1 MIINY
6 NLLLLGI
13 SINEDWSKEQLNCL
27 GVERAYEAIGKD
39 VGVAEFQEFL
49 DLQDKHISESEFK
62 RILNGG
68 ETRER
73 VISGT
78 QKSEIK
84 MIWGKHKGE
93 RISDIPINYLE
104 WLKTIPN
111 YKTLKPKLRA
121 AIERECNKSGELF

>member
-6 NLLLLGI
+6 SHLLLGI
-13 SINEDWSKEQLNCL
+13 SINEDWSKAQLNCL
-27 GVERAYEAIGKD
+27 GVERASEAIGKD

-49 DLQDKHISESEFK
+49 DMQDKHISESEFK

-68 ETRER
+68 ETIEK
-73 VISGT
+73 SNFGT
-78 QKSEIK
+78 PTRSCR
-84 MIWGKHKGE
+84 MIWGKYKNQE
-93 RISDIPINYLE
+93 IKDIPISYLE

-111 YKTLKPKLRA
+111 YKGLKPKLRA